1 MLHAGQYD
9 ASRAKKAGSELRE
22 LSVEKPLKRKSL
34 RRRRFDGPGLEPQGD
49 IVSET
54 VADVGLPLSYLRA
67 IHADKRRTFAC
78 LGKCLSGDVYA
89 ALHTP
94 LALKIPVPDSD
105 LETPFLRPFL
115 ACGGLRFPVSGGDIA
130 FRPLLACQS
139 PAAKIPFQTRIGR
152 LIARVREA
160 SSGLRYRD
168 CPCS

>member
-67 IHADKRRTFAC
+67 IHADKRRT
-78 LGKCLSGDVYA
+78 
-89 ALHTP
+89 
-94 LALKIPVPDSD
+94 
-105 LETPFLRPFL
+105 LR
-115 ACGGLRFPVSGGDIA
+115 A
-130 FRPLLACQS
+130 
-139 PAAKIPFQTRIGR
+139 
-152 LIARVREA
+152 
-160 SSGLRYRD
+160 
-168 CPCS
+168 